1 MRDEHIIALLDSD
14 RFGSWSSNETTRIE
28 VHVAQCEDCRHAY
41 AVARAATV
49 LLHARAAESIEPPP
63 FFSTRVM
70 ALVREQQNGPSLL
83 DLIKLWKTARGLVL
97 SAASLIVLL
106 GGLTFLTPQPNSDE
120 GMTARAR
127 TDYSTEGLVFGDDA
141 TSTDAS
147 PSSEQVMDVVF
158 TAEDTDAGNQK

>member
-1 MRDEHIIALLDSD
+1 MRGLPARLCSGESGNGSLARSRGGID
-14 RFGSWSSNETTRIE
+14 R
-28 VHVAQCEDCRHAY
+28 
-41 AVARAATV
+41 AT
-49 LLHARAAESIEPPP
+49 A

-97 SAASLIVLL
+97 SAASLVVLL

-120 GMTARAR
+120 GITALAR
-127 TDYSTEGLVFGDDA
+127 TNYSTEGLVFGDDA

-147 PSSEQVMDVVF
+147 PSNEQVMDVVF